1 MLQMR
6 NAVLVVSALAAA
18 ASVVSGEVGL
28 GVFLKDAATNDMAV
42 CLDGTPGVYYIAKG
56 TGDGVNKWY
65 IHHEGGGWCVNNA
78 DCLGRSN
85 TTLGSRCVC
94 VDLDVC
100 VFLATLVAQG
110 LRVWRA
116 LPRGGVP
123 HWCASCYSLEVAT
136 PQRGGPSLRVHELW
150 SCCFLLFRVGI
161 GSPPPLCTFFC
172 VPCDWLLT
180 TSAFRKH
187 FLSRQQNVRRDARAG
202 WRLLLCRPCI

>member
-94 VDLDVC
+94 VSIL
-100 VFLATLVAQG
+100 
-110 LRVWRA
+110 
-116 LPRGGVP
+116 
-123 HWCASCYSLEVAT
+123 
-136 PQRGGPSLRVHELW
+136 
-150 SCCFLLFRVGI
+150 
-161 GSPPPLCTFFC
+161 
-172 VPCDWLLT
+172 
-180 TSAFRKH
+180 TSAF
-187 FLSRQQNVRRDARAG
+187 FLP
-202 WRLLLCRPCI
+202 RLFKACECGAHCLVVVFPLVYIVLFFGSCNATA